1 MLKHAVLYT
10 ILDNRE
16 DEVQWTDVPRIL
28 RSWKRYIYCS
38 HYCKCVVLTSD
49 LSVFVNNQ
57 KSSPNVYE
65 LLGAAQLGAVVV
77 VRPDGYVSIVQEI
90 SKFNGDELTGFF
102 LNL

>member
-1 MLKHAVLYT
+1 MQSCTQFLIIAKT
-10 ILDNRE
+10 
-16 DEVQWTDVPRIL
+16 
-28 RSWKRYIYCS
+28 RSNGRMFRGS
-38 HYCKCVVLTSD
+38 SD